1 MFGIDSF
8 NTTPILPIMNLPSHS
23 FTLHTENR
31 KTFLA
36 STKEALLTDWQPAT
50 NADGYAYSLMGIKTD
65 GDCATGGADGCAT
78 GPFTQFTIRG
88 KEGDASQGKW
98 YWTGNSINLNDWD
111 DKQPNGD
118 NENSG
123 GLEIDIRDGYM
134 VELQITLANATHGK
148 DFKSGEWSKFDTT
161 NEGVL
166 AKTDLST
173 TVLMKGGDKLS
184 IDIDDQWSG
193 TTNFYLK
200 VQGERLAYEAPG
212 DKLINDDITI
222 TLLNVYVPIPLG
234 SGSGGGS
241 GSGSGSGSGTGGC
254 MDDTADNY
262 DAAATVDDGSC
273 EYPQAPLKGGNIGE
287 VGGMGM
293 GTMAIIGVVLIGGA
307 VVLLK

>member
-8 NTTPILPIMNLPSHS
+8 NSTPVLPIMNLPSHS

-50 NADGYAYSLMGIKTD
+50 NADGYAYTLLGIKTD
-65 GDCATGGADGCAT
+65 GACGAGGADGCAT

-88 KEGDASQGKW
+88 KEGDASKGKW
-98 YWTGNSINLNDWD
+98 YWTQDGINLNDWD
-111 DKQPNGD
+111 NPPGWGGRQED
-118 NENSG
+118 SG
-123 GLEIDIRDGYM
+123 ALEIDIREGYM
-134 VELQITLANATHGK
+134 VELSITMANAAHGK
-148 DFKSGEWSKFDTT
+148 VFKENNWSKFDTT

-184 IDIDDQWSG
+184 IDIDDDWSG

-200 VQGERLAYEAPG
+200 VQGETLAHTSNNEV
-212 DKLINDDITI
+212 NDDIVI
-222 TLLNVYVPIPLG
+222 KLLNVYELIPLG
-234 SGSGGGS
+234 G
-241 GSGSGSGSGTGGC
+241 GTGDGTGTGTNGGAGTGTGTG
-254 MDDTADNY
+254 DGTGDGTGTDGTE
-262 DAAATVDDGSC
+262 ATEAS
-273 EYPQAPLKGGNIGE
+273 
-287 VGGMGM
+287 GMSM
-293 GTMAIIGVVLIGGA
+293 GTMAIIGVGIIGA